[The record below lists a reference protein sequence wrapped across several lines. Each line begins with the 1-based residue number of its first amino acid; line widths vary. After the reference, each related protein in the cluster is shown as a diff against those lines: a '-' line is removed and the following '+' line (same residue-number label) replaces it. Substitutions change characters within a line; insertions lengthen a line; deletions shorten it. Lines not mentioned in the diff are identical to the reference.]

1 MAVDDNIV
9 FGLEAPTS
17 QAIMELAR
25 TTSQSFCDVLITP
38 HIADLLLTLNTGN
51 RPIRKRQLAN
61 FNEILKEKRY
71 VNTGEP
77 VIISDEGILNEGQHR
92 LTAVRDSGI
101 PAVMDVRF
109 GISRAAFGVTGTGAA
124 RSSGD
129 TLALMG
135 IPMPINTAAV
145 AKLAHSYVKGLPG
158 SYRWRL
164 GTDLV
169 VAAVERWPDLPDA
182 PRILGGYTH
191 STYFRNAAA
200 GCFLWLTMRAGQLE
214 KGEQFLQAVVR
225 GEGAATSPTKMLHS
239 LMTGDLRL
247 RLGDSEVIVEKL
259 ALFIIAWNAWLTG
272 TRSPK
277 LSWNRTQP
285 YPVLPHTKF

>member
-1 MAVDDNIV
+1 MATVKRTRKPVMAVDDNIV
-9 FGLEAPTS
+9 FGLEAPTP

-51 RPIRKRQLAN
+51 RPIRTRQLAN

-92 LTAVRDSGI
+92 LTAVRDSG
-101 PAVMDVRF
+101 
-109 GISRAAFGVTGTGAA
+109 
-124 RSSGD
+124 
-129 TLALMG
+129 
-135 IPMPINTAAV
+135 TAAV

-214 KGEQFLQAVVR
+214 QGEQFLQAVVR
-225 GEGAATSPTKMLHS
+225 GEGAATSATKMLHS

-259 ALFIIAWNAWLTG
+259 ALFILAWNAWLEG
-272 TRSPK
+272 ARSPK
-277 LSWNRTQP
+277 LRWNRAQP
-285 YPVLPHTKF
+285 FPVMPHTKF